1 MAKKSS
7 NNAVK
12 KLDKQIKDLENSIK
26 EDKSE
31 TLPVLDKKKIE
42 EEMKKT
48 VTTKSNKKGKFEKKE
63 NSNKQKKTK
72 ENKKSSNIRENIIV
86 NDKKYKK
93 KMKNNRPIRDTIV
106 AVDSNKKKVD
116 NTKTIDK
123 EKIKEELELK
133 KDAKEDIP
141 VEEGLTSD
149 ETVKLKKLEEQMR
162 TLYDRVNDVVNDLD
176 YDDSGVF
183 DIDLLS
189 EEIEKSNI
197 DNNQKKKYKFK
208 NLKFN
213 KINEKISDIGGET
226 INKISDISS
235 ETVNKI
241 SSKLNVSN
249 DVSLN
254 KIGEKITD
262 VSNDTFNK
270 INEKINEASDDSLSR
285 VAYWLFL
292 IFMGLF
298 ILFIIFV
305 VFVSTF

>member
-63 NSNKQKKTK
+63 NSNKQKKSK
-72 ENKKSSNIRENIIV
+72 ENKKLSNIRENIIV

-197 DNNQKKKYKFK
+197 DNNQKKKYKFMNYLYK
-208 NLKFN
+208 
-213 KINEKISDIGGET
+213 
-226 INKISDISS
+226 
-235 ETVNKI
+235 
-241 SSKLNVSN
+241 
-249 DVSLN
+249 
-254 KIGEKITD
+254 
-262 VSNDTFNK
+262 
-270 INEKINEASDDSLSR
+270 
-285 VAYWLFL
+285 
-292 IFMGLF
+292 
-298 ILFIIFV
+298 
-305 VFVSTF
+305 

>member
-63 NSNKQKKTK
+63 NSNKQKKSK
-72 ENKKSSNIRENIIV
+72 ENKKSSNIRENNIV
-86 NDKKYKK
+86 NDKK
-93 KMKNNRPIRDTIV
+93 KMKNNRHIRDTIV

-235 ETVNKI
+235 DAVNKI

-262 VSNDTFNK
+262 VSNDTF
-270 INEKINEASDDSLSR
+270 I
-285 VAYWLFL
+285 
-292 IFMGLF
+292 
-298 ILFIIFV
+298 
-305 VFVSTF
+305 

>member
-1 MAKKSS
+1 MIFNVFDFADAQAKD
-7 NNAVK
+7 VMV
-12 KLDKQIKDLENSIK
+12 Q
-26 EDKSE
+26 
-31 TLPVLDKKKIE
+31 
-42 EEMKKT
+42 
-48 VTTKSNKKGKFEKKE
+48 
-63 NSNKQKKTK
+63 
-72 ENKKSSNIRENIIV
+72 
-86 NDKKYKK
+86 
-93 KMKNNRPIRDTIV
+93 RDTIV

-149 ETVKLKKLEEQMR
+149 ETVKLKNIEEQMK

-213 KINEKISDIGGET
+213 KINEKISDIGGEA
-226 INKISDISS
+226 INKIR
-235 ETVNKI
+235 EEL
-241 SSKLNVSN
+241 SKGNSKKAFKKLKEQLGHQPLEVL
-249 DVSLN
+249 VGGLLGV
-254 KIGEKITD
+254 I
-262 VSNDTFNK
+262 V
-270 INEKINEASDDSLSR
+270 AS
-285 VAYWLFL
+285 
-292 IFMGLF
+292 IFTL
-298 ILFIIFV
+298 V
-305 VFVSTF
+305 

>member
-42 EEMKKT
+42 EEMKKP

-63 NSNKQKKTK
+63 NSNKQKKSK
-72 ENKKSSNIRENIIV
+72 ENKKSSNIREDIIV

-149 ETVKLKKLEEQMR
+149 ETVKLKNIEEQMK

-213 KINEKISDIGGET
+213 KI
-226 INKISDISS
+226 SDISS
-235 ETVNKI
+235 EAVNKI

-270 INEKINEASDDSLSR
+270 INEKINEANDDSLGR

-298 ILFIIFV
+298 VLFIIFV
-305 VFVSTF
+305 IFVSTF

>member
-1 MAKKSS
+1 MA
-7 NNAVK
+7 
-12 KLDKQIKDLENSIK
+12 
-26 EDKSE
+26 
-31 TLPVLDKKKIE
+31 E

-63 NSNKQKKTK
+63 NSNKQKKSK

-197 DNNQKKKYKFK
+197 DN
-208 NLKFN
+208 
-213 KINEKISDIGGET
+213 
-226 INKISDISS
+226 
-235 ETVNKI
+235 
-241 SSKLNVSN
+241 
-249 DVSLN
+249 
-254 KIGEKITD
+254 KITI
-262 VSNDTFNK
+262 FF
-270 INEKINEASDDSLSR
+270 IF
-285 VAYWLFL
+285 FL
-292 IFMGLF
+292 NF
-298 ILFIIFV
+298 
-305 VFVSTF
+305 